1 MPACKV
7 LWYFAV
13 GNRFIAS
20 AATEA
25 FASLAFENY
34 HTRWPAKWAIKSKEA
49 AGKQLKF
56 VRSADALANVSSK
69 YYGIN
74 VLDEKNKAF
83 RTKWSDPASGQKQYA
98 GWSKDGFRK
107 HKTLFEAAK
116 NGRITDENRAMEDR
130 ILQELRES
138 EGITANTW
146 VEHQRQKNRKRS
158 AEIVADDE
166 EVLDLLSDSED
177 DVH

>member
-1 MPACKV
+1 M
-7 LWYFAV
+7 
-13 GNRFIAS
+13 
-20 AATEA
+20 
-25 FASLAFENY
+25 
-34 HTRWPAKWAIKSKEA
+34 
-49 AGKQLKF
+49 
-56 VRSADALANVSSK
+56 ANVSSK
-69 YYGIN
+69 YHGIN

-107 HKTLFEAAK
+107 CKTLFEAVK

-177 DVH
+177 DVR

>member
-1 MPACKV
+1 M
-7 LWYFAV
+7 L
-13 GNRFIAS
+13 
-20 AATEA
+20 EA
-25 FASLAFENY
+25 FGLSQKKRRVAHDFMKTMPTNVAAS
-34 HTRWPAKWAIKSKEA
+34 
-49 AGKQLKF
+49 
-56 VRSADALANVSSK
+56 
-69 YYGIN
+69 
-74 VLDEKNKAF
+74 
-83 RTKWSDPASGQKQYA
+83 
-98 GWSKDGFRK
+98 
-107 HKTLFEAAK
+107 
-116 NGRITDENRAMEDR
+116 R